1 MSLPEVKV
9 YGTNWCGDCKR
20 AVRVLNEQQ
29 WPYTFIDIDQNT
41 EAREYVAQV
50 NNGMQSVPTI
60 LFPDGSVLVEPSSSV
75 LTAKL
80 QALRG

>member
-1 MSLPEVKV
+1 MSLPSVTV

-20 AVRVLNEQQ
+20 AMRVLKEQQ
-29 WPYTFIDIDQNT
+29 WPYTYIDIEQDDK
-41 EAREYVAQV
+41 AREYVQQV

-60 LFPDGSVLVEPSSSV
+60 IFPDGSVMVEPSSAA

-80 QALRG
+80 NTFR

>member
-1 MSLPEVKV
+1 MSLPTIKV

-29 WPYTFIDIDQNT
+29 WPFTFVDIDRDDA
-41 EAREYVAQV
+41 AREYVAQV

-60 LFPDGSVLVEPSSSV
+60 VFPDGSVLVEPSSSA
-75 LTAKL
+75 LAAKL